1 MPVSEADRGSP
12 LYEEGVS
19 CPRCHATRDD
29 ADRARY
35 AERHRQALLAEA
47 RGEAHVGRR
56 YGDER

>member
-1 MPVSEADRGSP
+1 MPVSEADRASP

-19 CPRCHATRDD
+19 CPRCHDTRDA

-35 AERHRQALLAEA
+35 AERHRQAQLAEA

-56 YGDER
+56 FGE